1 MIRVTEN
8 CKIEEVKK
16 EPKILPTRPRT
27 LHGRTYKINTP
38 KVGSAL
44 YVTVTRLDNK
54 PYELFIYTK
63 DITKTAEFA
72 LLGRLISAIFRV
84 VEDPSFVIE
93 ELSALYDTSGGYF
106 ANGKYMKSLYGEI
119 AEIIKMELETNI
131 EVTDT
136 QEEEPEPIAN
146 QESGL
151 KLCPEC
157 NELTLKMENGCN
169 TCINP
174 ECGYSKCDH

>member
-1 MIRVTEN
+1 MIKVDSLTR
-8 CKIEEVKK
+8 IEEIKT
-16 EPKILPTRPRT
+16 EPKPLPQRPRI

-44 YVTVTRLDNK
+44 YVTITRQNNK

-84 VEDPSFVIE
+84 VEDPSFIVE

-119 AEIIKMELETNI
+119 AEIIKTELETTI
-131 EVTDT
+131 EVADVK
-136 QEEEPEPIAN
+136 QEEVPKTQQ
-146 QESGL
+146 QESDL